1 MQDTDA
7 GFAYDAVWTLAMA
20 LNKTEEYLR
29 ETKSRLSID
38 NFTYANTEVMEY
50 FNRSLEETNFTGVT
64 VSRPGSNVMGKG
76 SVCVAIEPAN

>member
-20 LNKTEEYLR
+20 LNRTEEYLR
-29 ETKSRLSID
+29 ETKSGLSID
-38 NFTYANTEVMEY
+38 SFTYASTEVMEY

-64 VSRPGSNVMGKG
+64 VSRRDKLS
-76 SVCVAIEPAN
+76 